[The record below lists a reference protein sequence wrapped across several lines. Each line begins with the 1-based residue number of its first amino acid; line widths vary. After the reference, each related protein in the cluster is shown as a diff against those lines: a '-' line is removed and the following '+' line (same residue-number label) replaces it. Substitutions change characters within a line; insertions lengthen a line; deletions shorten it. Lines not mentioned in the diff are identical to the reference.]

1 MLDLP
6 VSRDFQQVE
15 MADQVGAHI
24 GMRVLNRIAHPR
36 LRAEMDDAVEVS
48 AGERGG
54 EARHVGEI
62 LVVKGEAIAAGF
74 AKAGKARLLQANIV
88 IGVEIVDADDLIAPR
103 QELAGKTVTD
113 KPGRAGD
120 ENAHFDHLTR
130 PRKGGNWKLHKVRPC
145 EHE

>member
-6 VSRDFQQVE
+6 VARDFEQVE
-15 MADQVGAHI
+15 MADEIGLHI
-24 GMRVLNRIAHPR
+24 GMRVLDGIAHAG
-36 LRAEMDDAVEVS
+36 LRAEMDDAVELGTFQRR
-48 AGERGG
+48 A
-54 EARHVGEI
+54 EARIIGEI
-62 LVVKGEAIAAGF
+62 LAVEREAVAAHL
-74 AKAGKARLLQANIV
+74 AQIGKARFLQPHVVIV
-88 IGVEIVDADDLIAPR
+88 VEIVDADDLIAAR